1 MTAAQ
6 LAVLTHAPAGEEE
19 TVRCW
24 RLEELLRAG
33 YDEEDATE
41 IAFHLDV
48 DLHDA
53 ADLVRRGCP
62 SGLAVQIVL

>member
-1 MTAAQ
+1 MTVAELSA
-6 LAVLTHAPAGEEE
+6 LDVPWIDS
-19 TVRCW
+19 VRNW

-41 IAFHLDV
+41 VAFHLDV

-53 ADLVRRGCP
+53 IALVRRGCP
-62 SGLAVQIVL
+62 SGTAVAIML